1 MSHLFRQMIIAC
13 NDIGWID
20 EEGMRVEE
28 RSSVE
33 FDIVL
38 RVKKDSR
45 VLFLNVM
52 MEIKQ
57 GKSVTVLLVSF
68 YALLFGWF
76 LFFNINV

>member
-28 RSSVE
+28 RSSVG

-68 YALLFGWF
+68 DALLFGWF

>member
-1 MSHLFRQMIIAC
+1 
-13 NDIGWID
+13 
-20 EEGMRVEE
+20 MRRGCEWRRDRVCG
-28 RSSVE
+28 

-68 YALLFGWF
+68 HALLFGWF
-76 LFFNINV
+76 LFFNINL

>member
-28 RSSVE
+28 RSSVG

-45 VLFLNVM
+45 VLFL

-68 YALLFGWF
+68 HALLFGWF
-76 LFFNINV
+76 LFFNINL

>member
-20 EEGMRVEE
+20 EEGVRVEE
-28 RSSVE
+28 RSSVG

-68 YALLFGWF
+68 GKSSFVWLVFIF
-76 LFFNINV
+76 

>member
-28 RSSVE
+28 RSSVG

-68 YALLFGWF
+68 HALLFGWF

>member
-28 RSSVE
+28 RSSVG

-52 MEIKQ
+52 MEIK
-57 GKSVTVLLVSF
+57 
-68 YALLFGWF
+68 
-76 LFFNINV
+76 